1 MKVTRYT
8 TIADVI
14 NYEVAPA
21 LGEFVD
27 DYDVEEIARE
37 AFEYVDGY
45 FVQREDV
52 DFWEVAKSHDK
63 KAAPAEDQWEGEGWY
78 TFRTWVKTDGK
89 FTVEDWESPVE
100 PEPIWIDSKDEF
112 VEACKVPE
120 GCECIVEHLNSDYE
134 LR

>member
-1 MKVTRYT
+1 MSTKYT

-45 FVQREDV
+45 FVQREDA

-63 KAAPAEDQWEGEGWY
+63 KDAPAED
-78 TFRTWVKTDGK
+78 
-89 FTVEDWESPVE
+89 
-100 PEPIWIDSKDEF
+100 
-112 VEACKVPE
+112 
-120 GCECIVEHLNSDYE
+120 
-134 LR
+134 